1 MSENKTLLKTTMSVT
16 LIIFISKAGGFLRE
30 IIMTAY
36 YGAGME
42 MDAYNMAYSLFY
54 MPVLLFNSCITST
67 LVPLYVSLAQ
77 NKPRRRLDEFSS
89 RVINLYGL
97 MGIAVSVLMF
107 IFARPLVR
115 LTGQGFD
122 PGKQDLTV
130 QLLRLMLPALAF
142 IVVSIILASI
152 LNARQKYMAAQLTG
166 FPLTIALLIATIGF
180 SDTAGIRALAV
191 GVFVSGVLQAAILLP
206 FLRKELRYKPS
217 FNFAD
222 ETLKR
227 MVVLAAPAVLSMAVN
242 ELNHMIDKMLAS
254 GLPEGHLSCMNL
266 AFRLITFLTGVVLV
280 PLETINFS
288 RMSIKTASHDKEG
301 VGKIVTQS
309 AELVALIIF
318 PIIAV
323 GAIMSRDVIRL
334 AYMHGRFNEASV
346 GVSAVALTFYIRGVY
361 AFGMRDI
368 LNRAFHACQDTR
380 TPMVNS
386 VITMVLNIALNIVLV
401 RVMGVGGLALATSIA
416 ASVGV
421 LLLLT
426 LLRRRIGPLGGLPAL
441 RQLGLIAVAT
451 AAAGAVCWAFN
462 RFCPPAHTSP
472 ESLLRLVI
480 GTGLSLLV
488 YAGAAVFLKVE
499 QVAEVRKL
507 IRSKLRRRAG

>member
-1 MSENKTLLKTTMSVT
+1 MSVT

-222 ETLKR
+222 ETL
-227 MVVLAAPAVLSMAVN
+227 
-242 ELNHMIDKMLAS
+242 
-254 GLPEGHLSCMNL
+254 
-266 AFRLITFLTGVVLV
+266 
-280 PLETINFS
+280 
-288 RMSIKTASHDKEG
+288 
-301 VGKIVTQS
+301 
-309 AELVALIIF
+309 
-318 PIIAV
+318 
-323 GAIMSRDVIRL
+323 
-334 AYMHGRFNEASV
+334 
-346 GVSAVALTFYIRGVY
+346 
-361 AFGMRDI
+361 
-368 LNRAFHACQDTR
+368 
-380 TPMVNS
+380 
-386 VITMVLNIALNIVLV
+386 
-401 RVMGVGGLALATSIA
+401 
-416 ASVGV
+416 
-421 LLLLT
+421 
-426 LLRRRIGPLGGLPAL
+426 
-441 RQLGLIAVAT
+441 
-451 AAAGAVCWAFN
+451 
-462 RFCPPAHTSP
+462 
-472 ESLLRLVI
+472 
-480 GTGLSLLV
+480 
-488 YAGAAVFLKVE
+488 
-499 QVAEVRKL
+499 
-507 IRSKLRRRAG
+507 